1 MGVEPSR
8 QRSSSAGFA
17 RATKGAD
24 AGRGAEPPSGEVR
37 VGIVLGS
44 DSDLDVMLEA
54 VKVLDRLEIGS
65 EVVVASAHRTPD
77 RTHDYAVTAHA
88 RGIKVIIAAAGGA
101 AALPGVL
108 AAASP
113 LPVIGVPLAATPLGG
128 LDALLAIV
136 QMPKGVPVAT
146 VAIGPWGA
154 ANAAIL
160 AAQIIAGGDPGLTQ
174 RLAAYRKALVD
185 EVDERARRVA
195 EQMKARR

>member
-1 MGVEPSR
+1 MDQTP
-8 QRSSSAGFA
+8 
-17 RATKGAD
+17 
-24 AGRGAEPPSGEVR
+24 VR

-54 VKVLDRLEIGS
+54 VKVLDGLGIGS
-65 EVVVASAHRTPD
+65 EVVVASAHRTPQ
-77 RTHDYAVTAHA
+77 RTHDYATTAQA
-88 RGIKVIIAAAGGA
+88 RGIRVLIGAAGGA

-113 LPVIGVPLAATPLGG
+113 LPVIGVPIASTPLGG
-128 LDALLAIV
+128 LDALLSIA

-146 VAIGPWGA
+146 VAIGAWGA

-160 AAQIIAGGDPGLTQ
+160 AAEILAVGDPVVAERLAVYRQ
-174 RLAAYRKALVD
+174 RLAD

-195 EQMKARR
+195 DRMKARP